1 VIVKFDTDGKF
12 RGGGT
17 VNAQVVTGRKPN
29 AVVVPEQSVVLRPA
43 GKVVYVLEDG
53 NKVAQRIVQT
63 GYRQG
68 GLIEITAGLAGGE
81 TVAVDG
87 AGFLTNNANVA
98 VSKPRGE
105 KSAPAPATV
114 PTAERPGP
122 SKPIAPAAK
131 GGAS

>member
-1 VIVKFDTDGKF
+1 MIVKFDTDGKF

-17 VNAQVVTGRKPN
+17 VNAQVVTGRKPS
-29 AVVVPEQSVVLRPA
+29 AIVVPEQSVVLRPA
-43 GKVVYVLEDG
+43 GKVVYIIEDG
-53 NKVAQRIVQT
+53 KAAQRIVQT

-68 GLIEITAGLAGGE
+68 GLIEITTGLAGGE

-87 AGFLTNNANVA
+87 AGFLTNNALVTE
-98 VSKPRGE
+98 SRPRGE
-105 KSAPAPATV
+105 KSTPAPASV

-122 SKPIAPAAK
+122 AKPIAPAAK

>member
-1 VIVKFDTDGKF
+1 M
-12 RGGGT
+12 
-17 VNAQVVTGRKPN
+17 
-29 AVVVPEQSVVLRPA
+29 
-43 GKVVYVLEDG
+43 
-53 NKVAQRIVQT
+53 AQRIVQT

-105 KSAPAPATV
+105 KATPAPDTV
-114 PTAERPGP
+114 PDSGALGAT
-122 SKPIAPAAK
+122 KPIAPPAK